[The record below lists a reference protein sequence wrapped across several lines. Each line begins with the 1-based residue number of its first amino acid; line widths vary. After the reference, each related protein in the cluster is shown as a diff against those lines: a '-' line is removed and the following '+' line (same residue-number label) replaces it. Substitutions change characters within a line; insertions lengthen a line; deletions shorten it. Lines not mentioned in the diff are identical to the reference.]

1 MTDEALLTV
10 KEVAEYL
17 KLHPRTVSNK
27 AKSGELPARR
37 IGGQWRFD
45 PQVVRAY
52 NKNNAPELDKDEITL
67 ARFPLPTTFV

>member
-27 AKSGELPARR
+27 ARSGDLPARR
-37 IGGQWRFD
+37 IGGQWRFEPQAIRDYHNNVAIRFD
-45 PQVVRAY
+45 PS
-52 NKNNAPELDKDEITL
+52 I
-67 ARFPLPTTFV
+67 LPTTH